1 MSENA
6 RTRWQARYEKSR
18 VREVDF
24 TTLSGL
30 ELEPAYGTDDSEWP
44 GEFPFTRGLYPTG
57 YRGRSWTIRQF
68 AGFGNAQQTNERY
81 RMILGRGGGG
91 LSVAFDMPTL
101 MGRDSDDPKSLGEVG
116 HCGVAIDSAA
126 DMEVL
131 FDGIDLGDVTTSMT
145 ISGPAVPVFCMMI
158 VAAERAGVDTGKLNG
173 TLQTDIF
180 KEYIAQKEWIFG
192 PEPHLRLIGDL
203 MEYCAEKIPA
213 YKPLSVSG
221 YHIREAGS
229 TAAQELA
236 FTLADGFGYV
246 ELGLSR
252 GLDVDVFA
260 PGLSFFFDAHVDF
273 FEEIAKFRAARR
285 IWARWMRDVY
295 GATTDK
301 AQWLRFHTQTAGVSL
316 TAQQP
321 YNNVVRT
328 GIEALSAVLGG
339 TNSLHTNALDET
351 LALPSEQAA
360 EIALRTQQVIM
371 EETGVVNVAD
381 PLGGSWY
388 VEALT
393 DRIEAEANAIFDQ
406 ILAMGGSTA
415 HLRPARA
422 DRRGRRSR
430 RVARSPAG
438 SCAASRTAGSCPRS
452 PRRRSSTR
460 SSLEKGEKR
469 IVGVNCHTESVTH
482 DLEIL
487 RVSHEVEV
495 EQVRVLAARRQAARR
510 RGRDGGA
517 GRMVDGGARRR
528 EHDRADARRGARRGD
543 ARRDLRRAAGRVGRV
558 PRTGPVLSRR
568 RRSLGL
574 AHDAAAVLPP
584 GRDRPVRPQA
594 PAPQPAAGGT
604 RGRRPAAGGSSYAVE
619 VTEENFQATIE
630 SSMTA
635 PVLLVFYSPTRMPE
649 SQQLADD
656 LVDAV
661 DGVRGPVPGRPGRH
675 RRRAGDRAGD
685 ADPVDPAGGRGPR
698 RPSGAADPGRAAAR
712 RAALRADHQVMQQ
725 LTAQGMTGRHQ
736 PRVGRPSTPTA
747 TASPTSTRATP
758 PPRTRS
764 ATVTSTAR
772 SRSTRSSSTP
782 TPPTPRPPPAW
793 RWPRSCSAP
802 RASTS
807 TPPGAA
813 AAANPDDV
821 DAQTMVADLDM
832 LGGHVEDAFNRLI
845 ELVRRTSGDDRNQA
859 REHLLGL
866 FGAVGND
873 DPRVLK
879 GRQSL
884 ASALF

>member
-1 MSENA
+1 MTENA
-6 RTRWQARYEKSR
+6 RARWQARYDSSR
-18 VREVDF
+18 VREADF
-24 TTLSGL
+24 TTLSGV
-30 ELEPAYGTDDSEWP
+30 ELEPAYGTEDSEWP

-57 YRGRSWTIRQF
+57 YRGRTWTIRQF

-116 HCGVAIDSAA
+116 HCGVAIDSVA
-126 DMEVL
+126 DMEIL

-158 VAAERAGVDTGKLNG
+158 VAAERAGVDTTALNG

-203 MEYCAEKIPA
+203 MEYCAENIPA

-295 GATTDK
+295 GAKTDK

-393 DRIEAEANAIFDQ
+393 DRIEAEANAIFDK
-406 ILAMGGSTA
+406 ILSMGGSTVTSA
-415 HLRPARA
+415 QPEKIAEA
-422 DRRGRRSR
+422 VGRGEWLVTRGLLHGIEEGWFMGEIAEAAFQYQ
-430 RVARSPAG
+430 VA
-438 SCAASRTAGSCPRS
+438 
-452 PRRRSSTR
+452 
-460 SSLEKGEKR
+460 LEKGEKR
-469 IVGVNCHTESVTH
+469 IVGVNCHEDSVTH
-482 DLEIL
+482 ELEIL

-495 EQVRVLAARRQAARR
+495 EQVRVLQ
-510 RGRDGGA
+510 G
-517 GRMVDGGARRR
+517 RR
-528 EHDRADARRGARRGD
+528 EARDDEAVTVALAR
-543 ARRDLRRAAGRVGRV
+543 
-558 PRTGPVLSRR
+558 
-568 RRSLGL
+568 
-574 AHDAAAVLPP
+574 
-584 GRDRPVRPQA
+584 
-594 PAPQPAAGGT
+594 
-604 RGRRPAAGGSSYAVE
+604 
-619 VTEENFQATIE
+619 
-630 SSMTA
+630 
-635 PVLLVFYSPTRMPE
+635 LV
-649 SQQLADD
+649 
-656 LVDAV
+656 
-661 DGVRGPVPGRPGRH
+661 
-675 RRRAGDRAGD
+675 
-685 ADPVDPAGGRGPR
+685 
-698 RPSGAADPGRAAAR
+698 AAAR
-712 RAALRADHQVMQQ
+712 ADENMIEPMLDACRAEATLGEICDALRAEW
-725 LTAQGMTGRHQ
+725 GEYRE
-736 PRVGRPSTPTA
+736 P
-747 TASPTSTRATP
+747 
-758 PPRTRS
+758 
-764 ATVTSTAR
+764 AR
-772 SRSTRSSSTP
+772 
-782 TPPTPRPPPAW
+782 
-793 RWPRSCSAP
+793 
-802 RASTS
+802 
-807 TPPGAA
+807 
-813 AAANPDDV
+813 
-821 DAQTMVADLDM
+821 
-832 LGGHVEDAFNRLI
+832 F
-845 ELVRRTSGDDRNQA
+845 
-859 REHLLGL
+859 
-866 FGAVGND
+866 
-873 DPRVLK
+873 
-879 GRQSL
+879 
-884 ASALF
+884 